1 MNDKKFHCTLLALL
15 ALGVL
20 LPACSGTQSPRTVAV
35 VEQALDPNAS
45 GKEEQE
51 YLLNTLQRKQHATYS
66 VRQEEAKLFDVPIP
80 LEVRPLERYIGSDA
94 ACPISTF
101 LAYALDIP
109 MLELH
114 SFYTTQMERFGW
126 RKSAEFIG
134 PELVLVFEKPHRSC
148 MIAIRSRAV
157 GRHKGS
163 SSELIIM
170 LGQR

>member
-1 MNDKKFHCTLLALL
+1 MGYKKFHCTLLALF
-15 ALGVL
+15 AFGVIV
-20 LPACSGTQSPRTVAV
+20 LPACSGKQSPRGSGVQ
-35 VEQALDPNAS
+35 QALDPNAS

-94 ACPISTF
+94 AFPNTF
-101 LAYALDIP
+101 LAYALDTS

-114 SFYTTQMERFGW
+114 SFYITQMERFGW
-126 RKSAEFIG
+126 RKVAEFVG
-134 PELVLVFEKPHRSC
+134 PEVMLVFEKPHRSC
-148 MIAIRSRAV
+148 MIAIRSV
-157 GRHKGS
+157 QTGRRKAS
-163 SSELIIM
+163 NSELIIM